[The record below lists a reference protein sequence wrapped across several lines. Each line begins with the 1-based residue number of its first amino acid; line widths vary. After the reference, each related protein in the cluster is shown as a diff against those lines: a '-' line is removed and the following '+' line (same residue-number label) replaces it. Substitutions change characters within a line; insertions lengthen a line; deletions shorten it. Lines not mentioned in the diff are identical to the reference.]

1 MHGRDGGSNGG
12 HDPNDPPITTPSGQ
26 CDFKV
31 KPNQKDYPIL
41 RDDAKYRFWWDQFWT
56 VAYAH
61 GLQRCFD
68 NSYVPHNRCKQVCYL
83 CMNRWLYMVLVFAV
97 QTYEG

>member
-1 MHGRDGGSNGG
+1 MALLSVDHQMVLLDLQVGHPQPLGGGDGGSGDGGGDGG
-12 HDPNDPPITTPSGQ
+12 HDPHAPPITTPSGQ

-31 KPNQKDYPIL
+31 KPDRKDYPLL
-41 RDDAKYRFWWDQFWT
+41 RDDAMYRLWRDQFRT

-68 NSYVPHNRCKQVCYL
+68 NTYVP
-83 CMNRWLYMVLVFAV
+83 
-97 QTYEG
+97 